1 MASFGSTE
9 CAQNS
14 VSRVKS
20 CDACVEGVKNG
31 TFSAG
36 S

>member
-1 MASFGSTE
+1 MASFGSTK

-20 CDACVEGVKNG
+20 CDACVVEGKKWHV
-31 TFSAG
+31 F
-36 S
+36 